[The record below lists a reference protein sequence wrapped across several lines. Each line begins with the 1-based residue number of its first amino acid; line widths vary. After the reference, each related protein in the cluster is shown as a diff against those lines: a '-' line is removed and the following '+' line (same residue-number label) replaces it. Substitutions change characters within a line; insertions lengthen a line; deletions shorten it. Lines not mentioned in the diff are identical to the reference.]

1 MRRTNDRKPT
11 TGISREASWSFRVAS
26 VQPATGKQVVRT
38 ACTPATAT
46 DGASG
51 SPLAELLDEW
61 MDHGETRGRSRNT
74 IHGYR
79 SKAKRIKAGPLG
91 AMPAPPSN
99 EYCMTCEV
107 HPGRSSGNRLL
118 LPARGL
124 EVSAYLPRNA
134 NEPPAAAR
142 PLGSLAGSA
151 RSLVNRLRRPL
162 CARGVSHVCRLL
174 VPSRVI
180 FTTLAKLLRLLR
192 PGGESGERRG
202 SQQPVERGSAASF
215 RAWHPRSRAG
225 GYGPPAWSS
234 RLPRGFAVV
243 VGLPTSST
251 FGGGCFYRSV
261 EFEYVHPAAVTIG
274 TLGTVQ
280 PEVVARLMEPDS
292 SASELPT
299 L

>member
-11 TGISREASWSFRVAS
+11 TGISREVSWSFRVAS

-38 ACTPATAT
+38 TCTQATAT

-61 MDHGETRGRSRNT
+61 IDHGETRGRSRNT

-79 SKAKRIKAGPLG
+79 SKAKPIKAGPLG

-99 EYCMTCEV
+99 EYCMGCEV

-151 RSLVNRLRRPL
+151 RSFVNRLRRPL

-174 VPSRVI
+174 ATSRVI
-180 FTTLAKLLRLLR
+180 FTTLAKLLRLLG
-192 PGGESGERRG
+192 PGGEYGERRK
-202 SQQPVERGSAASF
+202 ASSPSSEDPP
-215 RAWHPRSRAG
+215 PRS
-225 GYGPPAWSS
+225 GPGTLVRDRRIRTS
-234 RLPRGFAVV
+234 RLVQSPAQGFALV

-261 EFEYVHPAAVTIG
+261 EFEYVHPAAATIG
-274 TLGTVQ
+274 AFGTVR
-280 PEVVARLMEPDS
+280 PEVVARLMEPDP